1 MRLHRGSSKDA
12 RGAAPAAES
21 LPLSASPTTPM
32 VRVDVEVVRSG
43 RTRRSHVD
51 VPPGTLVRAVVREA
65 GESPEGCAVLRDE
78 TPLPLDLPIDGPVR
92 LTVVP
97 TFSGG

>member
-1 MRLHRGSSKDA
+1 MRLHRGSSKDD
-12 RGAAPAAES
+12 RGPTPASES
-21 LPLSASPTTPM
+21 LPLSASPAS

-43 RTRRSHVD
+43 RTRRTHFD
-51 VPPGTLVRAVVREA
+51 VAPGTLVRAVVRLA

-78 TPLPLDLPIDGPVR
+78 TPIPLDTPIDR
-92 LTVVP
+92 ALHLTVVP

>member
-12 RGAAPAAES
+12 RGPPPAAES
-21 LPLSASPTTPM
+21 LPLSASPATL
-32 VRVDVEVVRSG
+32 RVDVEVARGG
-43 RTRRSHVD
+43 RTRCARVD
-51 VPPGTLVRAVVREA
+51 VAPGTLVRAVVRSA
-65 GESPEGCAVLRDE
+65 GEAPEGCAVLVGE
-78 TPLPLDLPIDGPVR
+78 TPVPLDTPIERPLH

>member
-12 RGAAPAAES
+12 RGPTPTTES
-21 LPLSASPTTPM
+21 LPLSASPATLL
-32 VRVDVEVVRSG
+32 VEVEVVRGS
-43 RTRRSHVD
+43 RSRSARFD
-51 VPPGTLVRAVVREA
+51 VASGTLVRAVVRSA
-65 GESPEGCAVLRDE
+65 GEAPEGCAVLVGE
-78 TPLPLDLPIDGPVR
+78 TPVPLDTPIERPLH

>member
-12 RGAAPAAES
+12 RGRTPATGS
-21 LPLSASPTTPM
+21 LPLSASPRTVT
-32 VRVDVEVVRSG
+32 VEVEVARAGRS
-43 RTRRSHVD
+43 R
-51 VPPGTLVRAVVREA
+51 VVRLEVPVGTPVRTVVRQA
-65 GESPEGCAVLRDE
+65 GEAPEGSLVLRDE
-78 TPLPLDLPIDGPVR
+78 TPLPLDTPVVGPLR

>member
-12 RGAAPAAES
+12 RDETPAPET
-21 LPLSASPTTPM
+21 LPLSASPS
-32 VRVDVEVVRSG
+32 RVSVEVEVLRSG
-43 RTRRSHVD
+43 RCRRARFD
-51 VPPGTLVRAVVREA
+51 VPTGTLVRTLVRMA
-65 GESPEGCAVLRDE
+65 GETPEGCAVLRDE
-78 TPLPLDLPIDGPVR
+78 TPLPLDSPIEETVR

>member
-12 RGAAPAAES
+12 RGPPPAAGI
-21 LPLSASPTTPM
+21 LPLSASPRK
-32 VRVDVEVVRSG
+32 VRVVVEIVRGG
-43 RTRRSHVD
+43 RSRSARFAVES
-51 VPPGTLVRAVVREA
+51 GTLVRAVVRRA
-65 GESPEGCAVLRDE
+65 GETPEGCAVLIGE
-78 TPLPLDLPIDGPVR
+78 ISVPLDTPIERALR

>member
-12 RGAAPAAES
+12 RGAPPAAGN
-21 LPLSASPTTPM
+21 LPLSASLP
-32 VRVDVEVVRSG
+32 RIRVEVEV
-43 RTRRSHVD
+43 TRGNGSRLSRHD
-51 VPPGTLVRAVVREA
+51 VTVGTLARAVVRQA
-65 GESPEGCAVLRDE
+65 GKSPEGCLVMVGD
-78 TPLPLDLPIDGPVR
+78 TPVPLDTPIDRPVR

>member
-12 RGAAPAAES
+12 RGTSPATGN
-21 LPLSASPTTPM
+21 LPLSASPPS
-32 VRVDVEVVRSG
+32 VRVQVEVVRSG
-43 RTRRSHVD
+43 RSRRSHHD
-51 VPPGTLVRAVVREA
+51 VPVGTLVRAVVRRA
-65 GESPEGCAVLRDE
+65 GESPEGCAVLDGE
-78 TPLPLDLPIDGPVR
+78 TPLPLDTPIDRPMR

>member
-12 RGAAPAAES
+12 RDETPAPET
-21 LPLSASPTTPM
+21 LPLSASPS
-32 VRVDVEVVRSG
+32 RVSVEVEVLRSG
-43 RTRRSHVD
+43 RRRRARFD
-51 VPPGTLVRAVVREA
+51 VPTGTLVRTLVRMA
-65 GESPEGCAVLRDE
+65 GETPEGCAVLRDE
-78 TPLPLDLPIDGPVR
+78 TPLPLDSPIEETVR